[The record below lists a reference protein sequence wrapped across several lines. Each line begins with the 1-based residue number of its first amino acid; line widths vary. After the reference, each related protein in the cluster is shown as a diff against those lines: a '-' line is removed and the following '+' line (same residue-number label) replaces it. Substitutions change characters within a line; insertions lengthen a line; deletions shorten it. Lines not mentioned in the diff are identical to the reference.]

1 MAPEGA
7 VLYSPFL
14 PRTSTESTQLHAILS
29 RHYDGRDHAV
39 ARPMTD
45 IEINRSVKARPIQE
59 VADQLGIYANEV
71 LPYGKLK
78 AKVSLDVLDRLHAAP
93 LGKYVLVTAI
103 NPTPLGEGKTT
114 TSIGLAMGLS
124 CLGRRTAVTLRQPS
138 LGPVFGIKGGGTG
151 GGRAQ
156 VLPMEE
162 INLHLT
168 GDAHA
173 VSASHNL
180 LSAFLDNHLFH
191 GNALHVDQ
199 NRITWPRTLGISD
212 RSLRQ
217 ISLGEG
223 TVGRTGQF
231 VITEASEVMA
241 MLALASSQADL
252 RHRLGQIVVGY
263 TTDGRPVRAEELEC
277 AGSMAVLLREA
288 LLPNLV
294 QTLEGTPAFVHTGPF
309 GNIAHGNC
317 SILSDA
323 IALRCADYVVTE
335 AGFGSDLGAEKFF
348 NIKCRL
354 SGFKPAAAVVVATL
368 RALKLHGGGA
378 AKVGAPLP
386 AGLTGPNQQALEKGF
401 ANLEQHIANV
411 KAHGVPVVVAV
422 NAFVNDPAAEL
433 EWVRDRSRE
442 VGAVDAAVSTH
453 WADGGKGAEAL
464 AEAVVR
470 ATKEQSTFRHLY
482 DVAWPIKK
490 KIQVIATQMYG
501 ASAVSFD
508 VAAERDIELAQQ
520 LGLDQLPICM
530 AKTPLSLSHDPAL
543 KGRPTGFTLP
553 IKEVRLLAGAGF
565 LTAVCSGIQLMPGLP
580 KKPAGERIGIDPSTG
595 EIVGLS

>member
-1 MAPEGA
+1 
-7 VLYSPFL
+7 
-14 PRTSTESTQLHAILS
+14 
-29 RHYDGRDHAV
+29 
-39 ARPMTD
+39 MTD
-45 IEINRSVKARPIQE
+45 IEINRSVQARPIQD
-59 VADQLGIYANEV
+59 VADQLGIKASE
-71 LPYGKLK
+71 LFPYGRLK
-78 AKVSLDVLDRLHAAP
+78 AKVSLTLLERLQTAS
-93 LGKYVLVTAI
+93 LGKYILVTAM

-124 CLGRRTAVTLRQPS
+124 RLGHRTAVTLRQPS

-168 GDAHA
+168 GDSHA
-173 VSASHNL
+173 VAASHNL
-180 LSAFLDNHLFH
+180 LSAFVDNHLFH
-191 GNALHVDQ
+191 GNALLVDPS
-199 NRITWPRTLGISD
+199 RITWPRTLGVGD
-212 RSLRQ
+212 RALRQ
-217 ISLGEG
+217 VSLGEG
-223 TVGRTGQF
+223 ATGRTGQF

-241 MLALASSQADL
+241 ILALASNQADL
-252 RHRLGQIVVGY
+252 RQRLGQIVIGFA
-263 TTDGRPVRAEELEC
+263 TDGTPLRAEEFRC

-288 LLPNLV
+288 LMPNLV

-368 RALKLHGGGA
+368 RALKLHGGG
-378 AKVGAPLP
+378 GAVKAGVPLP
-386 AGLTGPNQQALEKGF
+386 AGLTGPNQEALVKGF

-422 NAFVNDPAAEL
+422 NAFIDDPVAEL
-433 EWVRDRSRE
+433 EWVRERSRE
-442 VGAVDAAVSTH
+442 VGAADAAVSTH

-464 AEAVVR
+464 ATAVVK
-470 ATKEQSTFRHLY
+470 ATAKPSVFRHLY
-482 DVAWPIKK
+482 DVEWPIKR
-490 KIQVIATQMYG
+490 KIQTIATQIYG

-508 VAAERDIELAQQ
+508 AQAEQDIEIAQQ
-520 LGLDQLPICM
+520 LGFDRLPICM

-543 KGRPTGFTLP
+543 KGRPSGFTLP
-553 IKEVRLLAGAGF
+553 IKEVRILAGAGF
-565 LTAVCSGIQLMPGLP
+565 LTTVCSGIQLMPGLP
-580 KKPAGERIGIDPSTG
+580 KKPAGERIGIDSGTG

>member
-1 MAPEGA
+1 
-7 VLYSPFL
+7 
-14 PRTSTESTQLHAILS
+14 
-29 RHYDGRDHAV
+29 
-39 ARPMTD
+39 MTD
-45 IEINRSVKARPIQE
+45 IEINRSVKAHPIQD
-59 VADQLGIYANEV
+59 VADQLGIQTNE
-71 LPYGKLK
+71 LFPYGKLK
-78 AKVSLDVLDRLHAAP
+78 AKVSLDVLERLHAAS

-124 CLGRRTAVTLRQPS
+124 RLGHRTAVTLRQPS

-156 VLPMEE
+156 VLPMED

-180 LSAFLDNHLFH
+180 LSAFVDNHLFH
-191 GNALHVDQ
+191 GNKLQLDL
-199 NRITWPRTLGISD
+199 NRITWPRTLGVSD
-212 RSLRQ
+212 RALRQ

-223 TVGRTGQF
+223 DVGRRGQF

-252 RHRLGQIVVGY
+252 RHRLGQIVVGF
-263 TTDGRPVRAEELEC
+263 TMNGKPVRAEEFGC

-368 RALKLHGGGA
+368 RALKLHGGGGA
-378 AKVGAPLP
+378 AKVGVPLP
-386 AGLTGPNQQALEKGF
+386 VGLTGPNQDALAKGF

-422 NAFVNDPAAEL
+422 NAFIDDSVAEL
-433 EWVRDRSRE
+433 EWVRTRARE

-453 WADGGKGAEAL
+453 WADGGKGAEEL
-464 AEAVVR
+464 AKAVVG
-470 ATKEQSTFRHLY
+470 ATEKTSSFRYLY
-482 DVAWPIKK
+482 DVGWPIKK
-490 KIQVIATQMYG
+490 KVHTIATQMYG

-508 VAAERDIELAQQ
+508 AQAERDIEIAQQ

-543 KGRPTGFTLP
+543 KGRPSEFTLP
-553 IKEVRLLAGAGF
+553 IKEVRILAGAGF

-580 KKPAGERIGIDPSTG
+580 KKPIGERIGIDPSTG
-595 EIVGLS
+595 EVVGLS

>member
-1 MAPEGA
+1 
-7 VLYSPFL
+7 
-14 PRTSTESTQLHAILS
+14 
-29 RHYDGRDHAV
+29 
-39 ARPMTD
+39 MTD
-45 IEINRSVKARPIQE
+45 IEINRSVKAQPIQA
-59 VADQLGIYANEV
+59 VADQLGILASEL
-71 LPYGKLK
+71 LPYGRLK
-78 AKVSLDVLDRLHAAP
+78 AKVSLDVLERLKSAR
-93 LGKYVLVTAI
+93 LGRYVLVTAI

-124 CLGRRTAVTLRQPS
+124 RLGHRTAVTLRQPS

-180 LSAFLDNHLFH
+180 LSAFVDNHIFH
-191 GNALHVDQ
+191 GNALRIDL

-217 ISLGEG
+217 VLLGEG
-223 TVGRTGQF
+223 TDGRRGQF

-252 RHRLGQIVVGY
+252 RCRLGQIIVGF
-263 TTDGRPVRAEELEC
+263 TTSGKAVRAEELGC
-277 AGSMAVLLREA
+277 AGSMAVLLRDA

-317 SILSDA
+317 SIISDA

-354 SGFKPAAAVVVATL
+354 SGFKPAVAVVVVTL
-368 RALKLHGGGA
+368 RALKLHGGGGTV
-378 AKVGAPLP
+378 KVGTPLP
-386 AGLTGPNQQALEKGF
+386 AGLTRPNREALAKGF

-411 KAHGVPVVVAV
+411 KAHGVPAVVAV
-422 NAFVNDPAAEL
+422 NAFRDDPVAEL
-433 EWVRDRSRE
+433 EWVRERSRE
-442 VGAVDAAVSTH
+442 AGAVDAAVSTH

-464 AEAVVR
+464 AQAVAR
-470 ATKEQSTFRHLY
+470 ATETSSSFRYLY
-482 DVAWPIKK
+482 EVAWPIKK
-490 KIQVIATQMYG
+490 KIQAIATEIYG
-501 ASAVSFD
+501 ASGVSFD
-508 VAAERDIELAQQ
+508 AVAERDIESAEQ
-520 LGLDQLPICM
+520 LGLDELPICM

-553 IKEVRLLAGAGF
+553 IKEVRMLAGAGF

-580 KKPAGERIGIDPSTG
+580 KKPAGERIDIDPATG
-595 EIVGLS
+595 EVVGLS

>member
-1 MAPEGA
+1 
-7 VLYSPFL
+7 
-14 PRTSTESTQLHAILS
+14 
-29 RHYDGRDHAV
+29 
-39 ARPMTD
+39 MTD
-45 IEINRSVKARPIQE
+45 IEINRSVKAQPIQA
-59 VADQLGIYANEV
+59 VADQLGILASEL
-71 LPYGKLK
+71 LPYGRLK
-78 AKVSLDVLDRLHAAP
+78 AKVSLDVLERLKSAR
-93 LGKYVLVTAI
+93 LGRYVLVTAI

-124 CLGRRTAVTLRQPS
+124 RLGHRTAVTLRQPS

-180 LSAFLDNHLFH
+180 LSAFVDNHIFH
-191 GNALHVDQ
+191 GNELRIDL

-217 ISLGEG
+217 VLMGEG
-223 TVGRTGQF
+223 TDGRRGQF

-252 RHRLGQIVVGY
+252 RCRLGQIIVGF
-263 TTDGRPVRAEELEC
+263 TTSGKAVRAEELGC
-277 AGSMAVLLREA
+277 AGSMAVLLRDA

-317 SILSDA
+317 SIISDA

-354 SGFKPAAAVVVATL
+354 SGFKPAVAVVVVTL
-368 RALKLHGGGA
+368 RALKLHGGGGTV
-378 AKVGAPLP
+378 KVGTPLP
-386 AGLTGPNQQALEKGF
+386 AGLTGPNREALAKGF

-422 NAFVNDPAAEL
+422 NAFRDDPVAEL
-433 EWVRDRSRE
+433 EWVRERSRE
-442 VGAVDAAVSTH
+442 AGAVDAAVSTH

-464 AEAVVR
+464 AQAVAR
-470 ATKEQSTFRHLY
+470 ATETSSSFRYLY
-482 DVAWPIKK
+482 EVAWPIKK
-490 KIQVIATQMYG
+490 KIQAIATEIYG
-501 ASAVSFD
+501 ASGVSFD
-508 VAAERDIELAQQ
+508 AVAERDIESAEQ
-520 LGLDQLPICM
+520 LGLDELPICM

-553 IKEVRLLAGAGF
+553 IKEVRMLAGAGF

-580 KKPAGERIGIDPSTG
+580 KKPAGERIDIDPATG
-595 EIVGLS
+595 EVVGLS

>member
-1 MAPEGA
+1 MK
-7 VLYSPFL
+7 
-14 PRTSTESTQLHAILS
+14 
-29 RHYDGRDHAV
+29 
-39 ARPMTD
+39 D
-45 IEINRSVKARPIQE
+45 IEINRSVKARPIQDI
-59 VADQLGIYANEV
+59 ADQLGIQADEL
-71 LPYGKLK
+71 LPYGRLK
-78 AKVSLDVLDRLHAAP
+78 AKVSLDVLERLQTAP

-124 CLGRRTAVTLRQPS
+124 RLGHRTAVTLRQPS

-180 LSAFLDNHLFH
+180 LSAFVDNHLFH
-191 GNALHVDQ
+191 GNALQLDPH
-199 NRITWPRTLGISD
+199 RITWPRTLGVSD
-212 RSLRQ
+212 RALRQ

-223 TVGRTGQF
+223 VASRTGQF

-252 RHRLGQIVVGY
+252 RRRLGQIVVGF
-263 TTDGRPVRAEELEC
+263 TTDGKPVRAEEFGC
-277 AGSMAVLLREA
+277 TGSMTVLLKEA

-294 QTLEGTPAFVHTGPF
+294 QTLEGTAAFVHTGPF

-323 IALRCADYVVTE
+323 IALRCADYVITE

-348 NIKCRL
+348 NIKCRI

-368 RALKLHGGGA
+368 RALKLHGGGGA
-378 AKVGAPLP
+378 VKVGAPLP
-386 AGLTGPNQQALEKGF
+386 AGLTGPNQEALVKGF

-411 KAHGVPVVVAV
+411 KSHGVPVVVAV
-422 NAFVNDPAAEL
+422 NAFIDDPVAEL
-433 EWVRDRSRE
+433 EWVRERSQE
-442 VGAVDAAVSTH
+442 VGAVGAAVSTH
-453 WADGGKGAEAL
+453 WADGGKGAEEL
-464 AEAVVR
+464 GKAVVR
-470 ATKEQSTFRHLY
+470 ATSTTSAFRHLY
-482 DVAWPIKK
+482 DVAWPIKE
-490 KIQVIATQMYG
+490 KIRTIATQMYG

-508 VAAERDIELAQQ
+508 AEAEQDIEVAQQ
-520 LGLDQLPICM
+520 IGLDRLPICM

-543 KGRPTGFTLP
+543 KGRPSGFTLP
-553 IKEVRLLAGAGF
+553 IKEVRMLAGAGF

-580 KKPAGERIGIDPSTG
+580 KKPAGERIGIDAGTG
-595 EIVGLS
+595 QIVGLS